1 MGKTEIN
8 NIKAF
13 PNTLS
18 LKDKIIAVNKHTK
31 YKLVLN
37 KVCSNLN
44 PNVPKTKRP
53 KNINRG

>member
-31 YKLVLN
+31 YKLVPN
-37 KVCSNLN
+37 KVYSNLS
-44 PNVPKTKRP
+44 PNTSKTKRP